1 MGRLL
6 DTMHATQRRGEVPL
20 IIERTRMAL
29 CEGLGESVQIV
40 GDSSGATIVMC
51 DSWEM
56 TQRALALTLISID
69 GPGAIVWCREHQ
81 WRGDWSACH
90 GVAAVDVLLHG
101 AQPCCLQ

>member
-20 IIERTRMAL
+20 IIERTRIAL
-29 CEGLGESVQIV
+29 CEGLGESVQIA
-40 GDSSGATIVMC
+40 GDSNGATIVMC

-69 GPGAIVWCREHQ
+69 GLGAIVWCLAHG
-81 WRGDWSACH
+81 WRGEWPACH
-90 GVAAVDVLLHG
+90 GVAAVDVLLHR